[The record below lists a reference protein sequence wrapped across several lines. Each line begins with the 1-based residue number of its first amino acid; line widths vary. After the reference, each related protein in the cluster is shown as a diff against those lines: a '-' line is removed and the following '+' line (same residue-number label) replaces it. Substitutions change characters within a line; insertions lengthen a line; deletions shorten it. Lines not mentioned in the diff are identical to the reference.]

1 MQELQAKEDA
11 QTSRLTENN
20 SLANKIIKD
29 GYEVTI
35 EAEYI
40 VDGRK
45 KRRVKKKKIKKV
57 DSELK
62 QNIEVKVESKP
73 EVRKPMVIPKSCINL
88 NS

>member
-1 MQELQAKEDA
+1 M
-11 QTSRLTENN
+11 T
-20 SLANKIIKD
+20 NKIIKN

-35 EAEYI
+35 EAEYV

-62 QNIEVKVESKP
+62 QNIVVEAKP

>member
-1 MQELQAKEDA
+1 M
-11 QTSRLTENN
+11 T
-20 SLANKIIKD
+20 NKLIKN

-62 QNIEVKVESKP
+62 QKFEVEAEAKP
-73 EVRKPMVIPKSCINL
+73 EVQKPMVIPKSCINL
-88 NS
+88 NL